1 MDPITLTLILAGLST
16 AGSLGATFMNNQSV
30 RDTNEQ
36 NINNQWDMWHATNQ
50 YNTPH
55 EQMLRYAEAG
65 LNPNLI
71 YGQSN
76 TTSPVNVGNAQAP
89 DFSGLN
95 NLLPTVM
102 NALTS
107 RSNIRNIDATTEL
120 NKANAAIKLME
131 SNFTQQSIEAQLAKT
146 GAETSN
152 LKKQSAQI
160 EQNIKLAVQQ
170 FELGEVD
177 KAIKLMEKELTSLNL
192 EYDKIQYGDG
202 FPPDLDPKTRA
213 FMGAMGALLKWITNG
228 KYDIKTINNLTFNT
242 NQD

>member
-1 MDPITLTLILAGLST
+1 MDPLSLILLITGL
-16 AGSLGATFMNNQSV
+16 ATSVGGTVASVNAQREINQ
-30 RDTNEQ
+30 Q
-36 NINNQWDMWHATNQ
+36 NIDNQWDMWNATNE

-107 RSNIRNIDATTEL
+107 RSQIRNIDSSTEL
-120 NKANAAIKLME
+120 NQANAAIKLME
-131 SNFTQQSIEAQLAKT
+131 GQFTQRNIEAQLAKT
-146 GAETSN
+146 GAEISN

-202 FPPDLDPKTRA
+202 FPPDLDPQTRA
-213 FMGAMGALLKWITNG
+213 FMGAMGALLKWITND
-228 KYDIKTINNLTFNT
+228 KYDIKTINKLTFNT